1 MDLRRPG
8 FYLGLCRPAK
18 VLTACSNKIL
28 FVFSQASAPGPA
40 LFVGWRGLR
49 EFCTNCSRSV
59 LRATGKDRG
68 ISVLSSDLYLPV
80 MGSPSN
86 LSPQFLGTSR
96 S

>member
-1 MDLRRPG
+1 MFKQDFICL
-8 FYLGLCRPAK
+8 FTGLSPKSSPVCWVEGAER
-18 VLTACSNKIL
+18 
-28 FVFSQASAPGPA
+28 FQ
-40 LFVGWRGLR
+40 
-49 EFCTNCSRSV
+49 FCTNCSRSV

-86 LSPQFLGTSR
+86 LSHQSLGTSR